1 MFSLVPAEV
10 DITILQ
16 RKRKIKGEKQ
26 EQETMP
32 IQRDTESN
40 FGVFIIQ
47 FLDPS
52 SPESWPWVP

>member
-1 MFSLVPAEV
+1 MFSLVPAKV

-47 FLDPS
+47 FLDRS
-52 SPESWPWVP
+52 DSDS